1 MADQQG
7 AQVRAVTWR
16 RLLLNRAVLELGAM
30 AVLAVIY
37 NTVRAGGG
45 SNEALAMAH
54 ARDIARIEGWV
65 FEHLELNLDHW
76 IIGVPV
82 LAVAACYFYALMHY
96 VMTPTILVLSRRR
109 GGWRYWRGYWALVV
123 GSAIALVIYANWPLA
138 PPRLMPELGTIDVM
152 QHFADA
158 GWWGNAASA
167 PRGLGDATNQFAAM
181 PSLHF
186 GWSLWCGIQMW
197 GLRGPPRTLVE
208 GRRSDLP
215 APAGRRGA
223 VDRQPLPAR
232 RARRRDLHPSR
243 LRDRHADRTTAR
255 QDRCARGG
263 RRPFGDHL
271 DRARHRAP
279 QRGEASGA
287 RGALGADRGP
297 LARARELGQRRFT
310 ELRTR
315 ELEQQVGRRAGS
327 GRDQRPL
334 RLAAERDRLD
344 AEAEHRGPGLLAA
357 IAQLLVHHEAE
368 RSQALEGD
376 RRHGIHTRTTTG

>member
-54 ARDIARIEGWV
+54 ARDIARLEGWV
-65 FEHLELNLDHW
+65 FDHLELNLDHW

-109 GGWRYWRGYWALVV
+109 GGWQYWRGYWALVV

-197 GLRGPPRTLVE
+197 GFGSRRWRIAAVAYPGVQALVVLGTANHFLLDVVGGATCILVGYAVVTLV
-208 GRRSDLP
+208 GR
-215 APAGRRGA
+215 
-223 VDRQPLPAR
+223 
-232 RARRRDLHPSR
+232 
-243 LRDRHADRTTAR
+243 
-255 QDRCARGG
+255 
-263 RRPFGDHL
+263 
-271 DRARHRAP
+271 
-279 QRGEASGA
+279 
-287 RGALGADRGP
+287 ALGK
-297 LARARELGQRRFT
+297 T
-310 ELRTR
+310 
-315 ELEQQVGRRAGS
+315 GS
-327 GRDQRPL
+327 EPR
-334 RLAAERDRLD
+334 
-344 AEAEHRGPGLLAA
+344 
-357 IAQLLVHHEAE
+357 
-368 RSQALEGD
+368 
-376 RRHGIHTRTTTG
+376 